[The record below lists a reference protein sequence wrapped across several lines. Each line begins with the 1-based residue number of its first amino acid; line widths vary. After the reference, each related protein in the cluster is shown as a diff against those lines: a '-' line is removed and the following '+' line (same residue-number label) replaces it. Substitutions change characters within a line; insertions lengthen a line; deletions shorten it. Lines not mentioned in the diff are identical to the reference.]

1 MCLLLNSVGKG
12 NTLHINYTPRAPD
25 QFVSYVL
32 HQLKEQKGKQWTEQ
46 VTQVSQMLRAEA
58 KTADWELRVS
68 IKSQGC
74 AGTAGCAGKVF
85 SSISEWTGN
94 LYLLCESNELRSEN
108 SDLCK
113 QKQVVR
119 RRKSKEI

>member
-1 MCLLLNSVGKG
+1 MCLLLNSVGKE
-12 NTLHINYTPRAPD
+12 NTLHINYTPGAPD
-25 QFVSYVL
+25 QCVSYVL

-74 AGTAGCAGKVF
+74 AGTAAGCAGKVF
-85 SSISEWTGN
+85 SSLSEWIGN
-94 LYLLCESNELRSEN
+94 LYLLCKSNELRSEN

-113 QKQVVR
+113 EKQVV